1 MKLRTQIRAENAM
14 FAVQAV
20 QSLRDQLPA
29 AVELGLPPGS
39 EVRARVKATGVDV
52 ICSAPV
58 TTRATPLSS

>member
-1 MKLRTQIRAENAM
+1 M